1 MLVYQRVFCL
11 CQNMSKNMVLLQ
23 IVWEKAIHWWTSC
36 GSKTRNEW
44 HEFLG
49 HSETNTAGYSRAAEA
64 RFCFFPFIQVFGHWW
79 GKLCDKHGSPHVW
92 KHTFIVSV
100 YCIQMKHDET
110 KVFTSIP
117 PMAGHIQ
124 IALVHLGL
132 WRMSLEGPHDALC
145 HLFWK
150 GTFEKTAGHLDPSN
164 WGDKLC
170 FMQACTMESVAG
182 SMGKQKPDWAC
193 IYIYI
198 NMIIYV
204 SVQYNFNNGLYRMY
218 M

>member
-1 MLVYQRVFCL
+1 
-11 CQNMSKNMVLLQ
+11 
-23 IVWEKAIHWWTSC
+23 VWEKAIHWWTSC

-49 HSETNTAGYSRAAEA
+49 HSETNTAGHSRAAEA

-124 IALVHLGL
+124 IALVHFGTMTYVLGGTTWCL
-132 WRMSLEGPHDALC
+132 VPLVLERHIRENRWALGPFKLGWQIMLHASLHYGICCRINGE
-145 HLFWK
+145 
-150 GTFEKTAGHLDPSN
+150 TEAGL
-164 WGDKLC
+164 
-170 FMQACTMESVAG
+170 
-182 SMGKQKPDWAC
+182 SMY